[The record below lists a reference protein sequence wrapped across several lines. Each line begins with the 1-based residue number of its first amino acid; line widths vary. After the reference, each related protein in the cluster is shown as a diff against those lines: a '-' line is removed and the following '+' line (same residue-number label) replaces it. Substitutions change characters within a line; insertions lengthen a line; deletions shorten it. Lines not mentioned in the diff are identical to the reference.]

1 MKRLLNTIFTIT
13 LLFATFQM
21 GIGQDISRQNA
32 QKKKIEEEIAY
43 IDKQLSSTKS
53 KQRKSINTLTL
64 TQKKIENR
72 KEMIKALDVEIK
84 DYDRQIASKNRDIS
98 RLERRMDT
106 LKLYHSNLVYNAYK
120 YRDAKVWFMYILA
133 SDNLG
138 QGLRRWSFLKNLSN
152 EVAIQAAQISEL
164 HTKLSKE
171 KSELRLL
178 RLQSVNTHKEREK
191 EYVALSQEEVQVMNT
206 INSLKKQEKKFRN
219 ELNKKK
225 KEVERLNKE
234 IERILAEAVRQQK
247 KAGKSVH
254 VDYELSAK
262 FSDNK
267 GKLPW
272 PVANGVV
279 TEKYGQGYHPVFKN
293 VKLPFNNGINI
304 STDKNAKALSVFDGV
319 VKQILVMPGYNQCVL
334 VQHGEYFTFYCKLK
348 KVEVKSGDSI
358 SRGDIIGII
367 DDHEDGNGS
376 LHFQLWKGTTK
387 QNPEHW
393 LRKK

>member
-178 RLQSVNTHKEREK
+178 RLQSINTHKEREK

-206 INSLKKQEKKFRN
+206 INFLKKQEKKFRN

-247 KAGKSVH
+247 KAGKSVQ